1 MDGRR
6 TQNVAQKTRGK
17 TWTQGWMDRY
27 SGNSTRWSPLA
38 AVYLALR
45 YLLLFS
51 KVPVKNGKANGIL
64 KLSAVHIMYFF
75 FFFWFKQA
83 LGVTMANVC
92 NCMYALLDIGL
103 IKWKSGLVEFFKDIY
118 KREIINEKSLF
129 FIKFGYK
136 YAFLG
141 KV

>member
-75 FFFWFKQA
+75 FFFGLSRH
-83 LGVTMANVC
+83 LGSLWPVC

>member
-17 TWTQGWMDRY
+17 TWTQGWMDHY

-75 FFFWFKQA
+75 FFFFWFKQA

-92 NCMYALLDIGL
+92 NCMHVCTFGHRSDKME
-103 IKWKSGLVEFFKDIY
+103 KWTSRVFQRYL
-118 KREIINEKSLF
+118 
-129 FIKFGYK
+129 
-136 YAFLG
+136 
-141 KV
+141 

>member
-1 MDGRR
+1 MDTGLDGPLFWEFD
-6 TQNVAQKTRGK
+6 TLVTPGGCLLSTTVPAPIFKGSCKKWKGKWDFKTICSAYNV
-17 TWTQGWMDRY
+17 
-27 SGNSTRWSPLA
+27 
-38 AVYLALR
+38 
-45 YLLLFS
+45 
-51 KVPVKNGKANGIL
+51 
-64 KLSAVHIMYFF
+64 FF
-75 FFFWFKQA
+75 FFFFLFKQA